1 MQDAR
6 PGLMDIKSVRNVHT
20 HPHRQTMGRHGVA
33 GAALSSAMGVDGGVS
48 SVSLAAAQ
56 ANGSDQISA
65 ASLAPAAQ
73 AGQPWP
79 IPRRRFEL
87 STVFVSEFACLLLI
101 APFYLILGHGSQ
113 LYSLRETNAP
123 VFHTAATQ
131 SVEAIELVLGI
142 LAMLAIPFL
151 SRRRRASL
159 MVAMGF
165 GILVMTYFL
174 ARQQGPLM
182 VILVEYPAVALLAL
196 VCLDALTGIRP
207 AAVHSEIF
215 NTRQLAF
222 GSVVTILWF
231 LPMVELFTC
240 RTVDSIVSTANSPWI
255 HVVMVAAVMGAEG
268 AGIIALAGYFSR
280 FNRWVN
286 ITGRLCGTLA
296 LTVTMGMGLWC
307 AMRDSELIGPE
318 QKWLHPE
325 LLWIFILTSAALL
338 LVWSGLTQKFIL
350 TAANERGEGE

>member
-33 GAALSSAMGVDGGVS
+33 GAALSSAMDVDGGVS

-56 ANGSDQISA
+56 ANASDQISA

>member
-1 MQDAR
+1 M
-6 PGLMDIKSVRNVHT
+6 
-20 HPHRQTMGRHGVA
+20 A
-33 GAALSSAMGVDGGVS
+33 GTAINSTLGVDGGVS
-48 SVSLAAAQ
+48 AVSLPAATL
-56 ANGSDQISA
+56 GPGDPIPP
-65 ASLAPAAQ
+65 ASAAQ

-113 LYSLRETNAP
+113 LYSLRETSAP
-123 VFHTAATQ
+123 VFHTAMTQ
-131 SVEAIELVLGI
+131 SVEAIELIMGI

-159 MVAMGF
+159 MVFMGF
-165 GILVMTYFL
+165 AVLTLTYLL
-174 ARQQGPLM
+174 ANQQGPLM

-207 AAVHSEIF
+207 AAVNSELF

-240 RTVDSIVSTANSPWI
+240 RTVDSVVSAQKSPWI
-255 HVVMVAAVMGAEG
+255 HVVMAAAVVGAEA
-268 AGIIALAGYFSR
+268 AGIIGLTGYFSR

-286 ITGRLCGTLA
+286 MAGRLCGTLA
-296 LTVTMGMGLWC
+296 LTVTMAIGLWC
-307 AMRDSELIGPE
+307 AMRDSELIGPD
-318 QKWLHPE
+318 QQWLHPE

-350 TAANERGEGE
+350 TAANERGEQD

>member
-1 MQDAR
+1 
-6 PGLMDIKSVRNVHT
+6 
-20 HPHRQTMGRHGVA
+20 MGRQGVA
-33 GAALSSAMGVDGGVS
+33 GAALTSAMSVGGV
-48 SVSLAAAQ
+48 VPTAAAPV
-56 ANGSDQISA
+56 APVDVGDQPA
-65 ASLAPAAQ
+65 AGTVALSAQ

-87 STVFVSEFACLLLI
+87 STLLVSEFACVLLI

-113 LYSLRETNAP
+113 LYSLREINAP
-123 VFHTAATQ
+123 VFHTAVTQ
-131 SVEAIELVLGI
+131 SVEAIELIMGI
-142 LAMLAIPFL
+142 LAMPALPFL
-151 SRRRRASL
+151 SRPRRATV
-159 MVAMGF
+159 MVVMGF
-165 GILVMTYFL
+165 SVLVMTYFL
-174 ARQQGPLM
+174 TNQQGPLM

-207 AAVHSEIF
+207 AAVDCELF

-222 GSVVTILWF
+222 GAVVTILWF

-240 RTVDSIVSTANSPWI
+240 RTVDSIVSAQKSPWI
-255 HVVMVAAVMGAEG
+255 HSVMAAAILGAEA

-286 ITGRLCGTLA
+286 TTGRLCGTLA

-307 AMRDSELIGPE
+307 AMRDSELISA
-318 QKWLHPE
+318 QQQWLHPE

-350 TAANERGEGE
+350 TAANERGEAE

>member
-1 MQDAR
+1 
-6 PGLMDIKSVRNVHT
+6 
-20 HPHRQTMGRHGVA
+20 MGRHGVA
-33 GAALSSAMGVDGGVS
+33 GAALPLPASMGSVAPGAPATSVPVDT
-48 SVSLAAAQ
+48 
-56 ANGSDQISA
+56 SDQPSA
-65 ASLAPAAQ
+65 NSVAPSAQ

-113 LYSLRETNAP
+113 FYSLHETNAP
-123 VFHTAATQ
+123 VFHTFATQ
-131 SVEAIELVLGI
+131 SVEAIELITGI
-142 LAMLAIPFL
+142 LAMLTLPFL
-151 SRRRRASL
+151 SRPRRATWML
-159 MVAMGF
+159 LMGF
-165 GILVMTYFL
+165 SILAMTYFL
-174 ARQQGPLM
+174 ANQQGPLM

-207 AAVHSEIF
+207 AAVYSELF

-222 GSVVTILWF
+222 GAVVTILWF

-240 RTVDSIVSTANSPWI
+240 RTVDSIVSAQKSPWV
-255 HVVMVAAVMGAEG
+255 HGVMAAAILGAEA

-286 ITGRLCGTLA
+286 TAGRLCGTLA

-307 AMRDSELIGPE
+307 AMRDSELISA
-318 QKWLHPE
+318 QQQWLHPE

-350 TAANERGEGE
+350 TAANERGEAE

>member
-56 ANGSDQISA
+56 ANASDQISA

-131 SVEAIELVLGI
+131 SVEAIELIMGI

-165 GILVMTYFL
+165 GLLVMTYFL

-207 AAVHSEIF
+207 AAVQSEIF

-222 GSVVTILWF
+222 GAVVTILWF

-240 RTVDSIVSTANSPWI
+240 RTVDSIVSAANSRWI

-307 AMRDSELIGPE
+307 AMRDSELIGPD

>member
-1 MQDAR
+1 MQEAW

-20 HPHRQTMGRHGVA
+20 HPHRQTMGRQGVA
-33 GAALSSAMGVDGGVS
+33 GAALSPAVGVDNGVP
-48 SVSLAAAQ
+48 SVSLPTAQ
-56 ANGSDQISA
+56 ANTRDPMSA
-65 ASLAPAAQ
+65 ASLASAAES
-73 AGQPWP
+73 GQPWP

-101 APFYLILGHGSQ
+101 APFYLILGHGSE

-123 VFHTAATQ
+123 VFHTATTQ
-131 SVEAIELVLGI
+131 SVEAIELIMGI

-222 GSVVTILWF
+222 GAVVTILWF

-240 RTVDSIVSTANSPWI
+240 RTVDSIVSAANSPWI

-350 TAANERGEGE
+350 TAANERGEAE

>member
-56 ANGSDQISA
+56 ANASDQISA

-131 SVEAIELVLGI
+131 SVEAIELIMGI

-165 GILVMTYFL
+165 GLLVMTYFL

>member
-33 GAALSSAMGVDGGVS
+33 GAALSSAMDVDGGVA

-56 ANGSDQISA
+56 ANASDQISA

-222 GSVVTILWF
+222 GAVVTILWF